1 MRVGIIG
8 LGAIGG
14 VLAARLVASRR
25 EGEEIFLAAGRS
37 ARAIREQGLRIDGEQ
52 PVMPPS
58 VAERLEGTQYDVLLL
73 CTRTDDIET
82 ALLPAA
88 SLLSP
93 EGTVVCVQNGLPEE
107 RAARAVGK
115 GRVLGAVIGWSA
127 SASGRGQYK
136 ITGGGKFTLGAAD
149 AAGESRV
156 SAVAALLERAF
167 PVKRTTNLQ
176 GARWSKLAMNCA
188 LSTLGAVS
196 GLDFGGLAANRD
208 ARELA
213 VVAVR
218 EAVQVARA
226 KQVHL
231 ERIAGL
237 DPSWVIGGGLL
248 AHLIIR
254 LAARVRPRQ
263 RSGMLVRLLEGRPAG
278 QVDDLNGAVVRAA
291 SEVGVGAPLNARLVE
306 LVHGIERGEE
316 RLGPHQLAALRT
328 AFCAAR

>member
-1 MRVGIIG
+1 M
-8 LGAIGG
+8 
-14 VLAARLVASRR
+14 
-25 EGEEIFLAAGRS
+25 
-37 ARAIREQGLRIDGEQ
+37 
-52 PVMPPS
+52 
-58 VAERLEGTQYDVLLL
+58 
-73 CTRTDDIET
+73 
-82 ALLPAA
+82 
-88 SLLSP
+88 
-93 EGTVVCVQNGLPEE
+93 
-107 RAARAVGK
+107 
-115 GRVLGAVIGWSA
+115 
-127 SASGRGQYK
+127 
-136 ITGGGKFTLGAAD
+136 
-149 AAGESRV
+149 
-156 SAVAALLERAF
+156 
-167 PVKRTTNLQ
+167 
-176 GARWSKLAMNCA
+176 
-188 LSTLGAVS
+188 S

-291 SEVGVGAPLNARLVE
+291 SEVGVGAPLNARLAE
-306 LVHGIERGEE
+306 LVHAIERGEE
-316 RLGPHQLAALRT
+316 RLGPHQLAALRR

>member
-1 MRVGIIG
+1 MRIGIIG

-14 VLAARLVASRR
+14 VLAARLLASRR
-25 EGEEIFLAAGRS
+25 QGEEIVLAAGRS
-37 ARAIREQGLRIDGEQ
+37 ANAIREKGLRIEDEPAVLP
-52 PVMPPS
+52 PV
-58 VAERLEGTQYDVLLL
+58 VVERLDGPPYDVILL
-73 CTRTDDIET
+73 CTRTDDIEV
-82 ALLPAA
+82 ALAPAA
-88 SLLSP
+88 SLLAAD
-93 EGTVVCVQNGLPEE
+93 GTIVCIQNGLPEE
-107 RAARAVGK
+107 RAARIVGK

-127 SASGRGQYK
+127 SAKRPGEYK
-136 ITGGGKFTLGAAD
+136 LTGGGKFTLGAAD

-156 SAVAALLERAF
+156 AAVAALLERAF
-167 PVKRTTNLQ
+167 PVKRTANLM

-196 GLDFGGLAANRD
+196 GFDFGGLAASRD

-213 VVAVR
+213 IVAVR

-226 KQVHL
+226 KKVRL

-237 DPSWVIGGGLL
+237 DPSWVIGGGPL

-254 LAARVRPRQ
+254 LAARLRPRQ

-278 QVDDLNGAVVRAA
+278 QVDDLNGAVVRAGREA
-291 SEVGVGAPLNARLVE
+291 GVATPLNARLVD

-316 RLGPHQLAALRT
+316 RLGPHQLAKLRT
-328 AFCAAR
+328 AFCAPR

>member
-88 SLLSP
+88 SLLAP
-93 EGTVVCVQNGLPEE
+93 EGTIVCVQNGLPEE

-156 SAVAALLERAF
+156 SAL
-167 PVKRTTNLQ
+167 
-176 GARWSKLAMNCA
+176 
-188 LSTLGAVS
+188 
-196 GLDFGGLAANRD
+196 
-208 ARELA
+208 
-213 VVAVR
+213 
-218 EAVQVARA
+218 
-226 KQVHL
+226 
-231 ERIAGL
+231 
-237 DPSWVIGGGLL
+237 IGGGLL

-306 LVHGIERGEE
+306 LVHAIERGEE
-316 RLGPHQLAALRT
+316 RLGPHQLRALRT
-328 AFCAAR
+328 SFCAAR